1 MSRIQD
7 INSEKSLYQVLAKL
21 ANNIKVNI
29 NCIKIGEIVSFD
41 KTDQTASVKVQHI
54 IDDNYDMY
62 MDGELQYPILQK
74 VPVVIMGG
82 GSTYISHPI
91 APGDQCLLVFCD
103 YMIDSWW
110 VSGEAKSS
118 IVPRKHDIS
127 DPIAIVGLHPLTKL
141 IQNYSDGLRLHYNDN
156 SSIVLG
162 ETIDVNNATI
172 NLNGDTNTSGNASV
186 LGNVAVAQNIAADG
200 TITAP
205 TLNAT
210 GAATGTFITADSKKV
225 TVTNGIVVLIEQV

>member
-1 MSRIQD
+1 MKID
-7 INSEKSLYQVLAKL
+7 ILIFHTN
-21 ANNIKVNI
+21 NI

-91 APGDQCLLVFCD
+91 ASGDQCLLVFCD

-172 NLNGDTNTSGNASV
+172 NLNGDANTSGNASV

-200 TITAP
+200 SITAP